1 LDLGGKRRLE
11 DRDGI
16 ANSQMSEE
24 DFENFCEEY
33 PDDKMCGRRLEI
45 SNSTMENGK
54 GKGGRGLSISNSTME
69 NGKGKGGRGLEDR
82 RDGIIESDEEDV
94 DYDEEDEDDR
104 RMLADTK
111 QDKVLVFLS
120 DIFSILDEDRSGVID
135 EFDIRH
141 VNHVLD
147 YMLIDGSVDSDNFFS
162 IFDYAKDSKAP
173 EVNFKEFTTVFS
185 KVFKNGR

>member
-1 LDLGGKRRLE
+1 MGRRLE

-33 PDDKMCGRRLEI
+33 PDDKMCGRR
-45 SNSTMENGK
+45 
-54 GKGGRGLSISNSTME
+54 LSISNSTME

-185 KVFKNGR
+185 KVFKNGRQLSGGSVNNERI